1 MSYSNIK
8 NTFFLIYELSHFS
21 MGHIWLQSYDSFF
34 RFTLLLLGDKNNNTG
49 PTTVNDDSIP
59 LNSFTKIHNS
69 HEPAMLSEC
78 NSCDFSKAHY
88 NSKWKVF
95 KKNKTLV

>member
-1 MSYSNIK
+1 
-8 NTFFLIYELSHFS
+8 

-34 RFTLLLLGDKNNNTG
+34 RFTLLLLGDINVNTG